1 MKLIIFLALSLFS
14 LTALAAPVM
23 CPEQGLGGDP
33 SQEAV
38 KVSELKS
45 GLKILVCG
53 LRQGEKNDNLYSKF
67 DLYSM
72 KEKMTSPL
80 IYRVGANKKY
90 RISEQADGIDLNE
103 VVDFKGKF
111 YPIYKVEIRCSDKNC
126 KKADDVCIFKKH
138 PAFKSDIV
146 DRISKSKNIT
156 RPMVTELRELA
167 LTGDPVAYQIFAES
181 KSLKVSGEVKE
192 DVDASTEVLQRLK
205 KDGCL

>member
-90 RISEQADGIDLNE
+90 RVIEKADGIDLNE
-103 VVDFKGKF
+103 VVDFKGKY
-111 YPIYKVEIRCSDKNC
+111 YPIYKVEIRCSEKNC

-138 PAFKSDIV
+138 AAFKSDIV
-146 DRISKSKNIT
+146 DRISKTQNLTK
-156 RPMVTELRELA
+156 PMVTELRELA
-167 LTGDPVAYQIFAES
+167 LTGDSVAYQVFAEA
-181 KSLKVSGEVKE
+181 KGLKVNDEVKGDIE
-192 DVDASTEVLQRLK
+192 ASTELLKRLK